1 MTLHLP
7 RTLWLS
13 ALLLVLSACGGT
25 KTVVDAGAPP
35 MEREAGGNP
44 TKTRQAQ
51 VMALFMDGNRARLSG
66 DAPKAITLFEQ
77 CLKVDPTNSAAQF
90 ELAKLYHMAQDWPRA
105 VDMARKATNNDPENI
120 WYRFLLAD
128 LYSQNQRH
136 AEAAEV
142 YKGIVKKWPD
152 RHEVYF
158 SLARS
163 LAQAGKT
170 ADAAQVYRDLEQR
183 IGTNEE
189 LVANEFDMLAT
200 SGQLTEAE
208 ALLQRAIANNP
219 TSTQYAGMLA
229 DLYSEMGQTD
239 KALEQ
244 YRKVL
249 AMDPTD
255 SMARLALAEHYF
267 SNNERS
273 KAFDELNIAFADPDL
288 DIDAKMQ
295 VLLGFFEM
303 SNSEGEQPGERTQL
317 IERSYELI
325 GTLKKTHPESGKP
338 YTIAGDFLMR
348 DGKPK
353 EARDEFRQALRT
365 EQDKY
370 PIWQQVLQL
379 DLQAQD
385 FAALNEDASKA
396 AELFPTQPEFHF
408 YRGIALGQLKKYD
421 EAIEALVTGRDLVVD
436 NPELEVQFLSSLGDA
451 YHEAGEH
458 AKSDQSYERALA
470 IDGKN
475 ISVLNNYAYY
485 LSERSENLQK
495 AEEMSK
501 RSNELSPG
509 QATYQDTYAW
519 VLYKLGR
526 YPEARVWIEKAVG
539 TGATDGVLA
548 EHYGDILSKLGDNA
562 AALEQWK
569 KAKTLGGASELID
582 RKITEGRLVE

>member
-1 MTLHLP
+1 MRALRLLTP
-7 RTLWLS
+7 
-13 ALLLVLSACGGT
+13 LLLLTLLAACGGS
-25 KTVVDAGAPP
+25 KAVVDAGVPP
-35 MEREAGGNP
+35 PEREGENP
-44 TKTRQAQ
+44 AKTRQAQ
-51 VMALFMDGNRARLSG
+51 VMALFMDGSRARLSG
-66 DAPKAITLFEQ
+66 DAPKAVTLFEQ

-90 ELAKLYHMAQDWPRA
+90 ELAKLYHLAQDRPRA
-105 VDMARKATNNDPENI
+105 ADMARKATNNDPENI
-120 WYRFLLAD
+120 WYRFLLSD
-128 LYSQNQRH
+128 LYSQDQRH

-170 ADAAQVYRDLEQR
+170 DEAKQVYRGLEKR

-189 LVANEFDMLAT
+189 LVANEFEMLAA
-200 SGQLTEAE
+200 SGQLSEAE
-208 ALLQRAIANNP
+208 ALLQRALVNNP

-229 DLYSEMGQTD
+229 DLYSEMGQTE

-249 AMDPTD
+249 AMDPSD

-273 KAFDELNIAFADPDL
+273 KAFDELNIAFNDPDL

-303 SNSEGEQPGERTQL
+303 SNSEGEKPGERTQL

-325 GTLKKTHPESGKP
+325 ATLKKTHPESGKP
-338 YTIAGDFLMR
+338 YTIAGDYLMR

-385 FAALNEDASKA
+385 FAALNEDATKA

-408 YRGIALGQLKKYD
+408 YRGIALERLKKYD

-436 NPELEVQFLSSLGDA
+436 NPALEVQFLSSLGDA
-451 YHEAGEH
+451 YNQIGEH
-458 AKSDQSYERALA
+458 AKSDQSYDRALTL
-470 IDGKN
+470 DSKN
-475 ISVLNNYAYY
+475 IGDLNNYAYY
-485 LSERSENLQK
+485 LSERSEDLRK

-519 VLYKLGR
+519 VLFKLGR

-569 KAKTLGGASELID
+569 KAKTLGGASDLID